1 MKIGDIVT
9 RESYHRDIAFKII
22 DIVDGENG
30 KVYKLK
36 GISLRILADAREEDL
51 VQIDIATKEKTDEI
65 FTKKV
70 QSSMKKIINDRER
83 KDGYRSY
90 GYRTSVQVVPQ
101 AIVDDK
107 SIFQNKELFFGK
119 PGKILHLDGDSE
131 YLENCLKAYKN
142 LSLEVDGFVFPEKD
156 HSTVVVDLV
165 KKYRPDIVVL
175 TGHDGIV
182 KNAKNY
188 TDIDN
193 YKNSRY
199 FVESVK
205 KLREYESNYDDL
217 IIFAGACQSYYEAIL
232 SAGAN
237 YSSSP
242 NRVLIHCFDPVFLVE
257 KVAYTSIEKVL
268 SIEEALENSITGTKG
283 IGGLQ
288 TRGKFRQG
296 FPKSLYL

>member
-9 RESYHRDIAFKII
+9 RVSYDRDIAFKVI
-22 DIVDGENG
+22 DIVDTDKGE
-30 KVYKLK
+30 VYKLS
-36 GISLRILADAREEDL
+36 GISIRILADAYYDDL
-51 VQIDIATKEKTDEI
+51 VITDAYTIGKTDEI

-70 QSSMKKIINDRER
+70 QNSMKKIINNRER
-83 KDGYRSY
+83 TGGYRST
-90 GYRTSVQVVPQ
+90 RSNTPLTNVQVV
-101 AIVDDK
+101 DNKNSSDK
-107 SIFQNKELFFGK
+107 NELFFGK
-119 PGKILHLDGDSE
+119 PGKVLHLDGDSD
-131 YLENCLKAYKN
+131 YLENCLKAYRN
-142 LSLEVDGFVFPEKD
+142 LSIEVDGFAYPEKD
-156 HSTVVVDLV
+156 HPSVVVNLV

-175 TGHDGIV
+175 TGHDGMV
-182 KNAKNY
+182 KDAKDY
-188 TDIDN
+188 TNIDN
-193 YKNSRY
+193 YKNSKY

-205 KLREYESNYDDL
+205 VLREYESGYDDL

-242 NRVLIHCFDPVFLVE
+242 NRVLIHCFDPVFLAE
-257 KVAYTSIEKVL
+257 KIAYTSFEKVL

>member
-9 RESYHRDIAFKII
+9 RESYNRDIAFKIVDII
-22 DIVDGENG
+22 DSNKG
-30 KVYKLK
+30 KIYKLK
-36 GISLRILADAREEDL
+36 GISIRILADAKEDDL
-51 VQIDIATKEKTDEI
+51 VAIDIGTKGKTDEI

-70 QSSMKKIINDRER
+70 QSSMKKIINDRGR
-83 KDGYRSY
+83 KDGYRSQ
-90 GYRTSVQVVPQ
+90 GSRLAPMMITTQN
-101 AIVDDK
+101 VDDK
-107 SIFQNKELFFGK
+107 ILFQNKELFFGK
-119 PGKILHLDGDSE
+119 PGRVLHLDGDSE

-142 LSLEVDGFVFPEKD
+142 LSIEVDGFAYPEKD
-156 HSTVVVDLV
+156 HATIVVDLV

-175 TGHDGIV
+175 TGHDGII
-182 KNAKNY
+182 KDAKDY
-188 TDIDN
+188 TNIEN
-193 YKNSRY
+193 YKNSKY

-205 KLREYESNYDDL
+205 KLREFESGYDDL

-237 YSSSP
+237 FSSSP
-242 NRVLIHCFDPVFLVE
+242 NRVLIHCFDPVFLAE
-257 KVAYTSIEKVL
+257 KIAYTSIEKVL

>member
-1 MKIGDIVT
+1 MKIGDIVA
-9 RESYHRDIAFKII
+9 RESYSKDIAFKVIEII
-22 DIVDGENG
+22 DTDKGRIF
-30 KVYKLK
+30 KLK
-36 GISLRILADAREEDL
+36 GISIRILADAREDDL
-51 VQIDIATKEKTDEI
+51 VKIGTDTEAKTDEI

-70 QSSMKKIINDRER
+70 QTSMKKIITNRER
-83 KDGYRSY
+83 KDGYRS
-90 GYRTSVQVVPQ
+90 SAQFVNI
-101 AIVDDK
+101 AAFDLKNSFD
-107 SIFQNKELFFGK
+107 NKELFFGK
-119 PGKILHLDGDSE
+119 PGRVLHLDGDSE
-131 YLENCLKAYKN
+131 YLENCLKAYKR
-142 LSLEVDGFVFPEKD
+142 LGIEIEGFAFPEKD
-156 HSTVVVDLV
+156 HASVVTDLV

-182 KNAKNY
+182 KDAKNY

-193 YKNSRY
+193 YKNSKY

-205 KLREYESNYDDL
+205 KLREYESSYDEL
-217 IIFAGACQSYYEAIL
+217 VIFAGACQSYYEAIL

-257 KVAYTSIEKVL
+257 KIAYTSIEKVL
-268 SIEEALENSITGTKG
+268 SIEEAMENSITGTKG

-296 FPKSLYL
+296 FPKSMYL

>member
-1 MKIGDIVT
+1 LKIGDIVT
-9 RESYHRDIAFKII
+9 RVSYDRDIAFKVI
-22 DIVDGENG
+22 DIVDTDKGE
-30 KVYKLK
+30 VYKLS
-36 GISLRILADAREEDL
+36 GISIRILADAYYDDL
-51 VQIDIATKEKTDEI
+51 VITDAYTIGKTDEI

-70 QSSMKKIINDRER
+70 QNSMKKIINNRER
-83 KDGYRSY
+83 TGGYRST
-90 GYRTSVQVVPQ
+90 RSNTPLTNVQVV
-101 AIVDDK
+101 DNKNSSDK
-107 SIFQNKELFFGK
+107 NELFFGK
-119 PGKILHLDGDSE
+119 PGKVLHLDGDSD
-131 YLENCLKAYKN
+131 YLENCLKAYRN
-142 LSLEVDGFVFPEKD
+142 LSIEVDGFAYPEKD
-156 HSTVVVDLV
+156 HPSVVVNLV

-175 TGHDGIV
+175 TGHDGMV
-182 KNAKNY
+182 KDAKDY
-188 TDIDN
+188 TNIDN
-193 YKNSRY
+193 YKNSKY

-205 KLREYESNYDDL
+205 VLREYESGYDDL

-242 NRVLIHCFDPVFLVE
+242 NRVLIHCFDPVFLAE
-257 KVAYTSIEKVL
+257 KIAYTSFEKVL